1 MKQLINTTMKSLINT
16 HSIRPYG
23 LGRAITFSF
32 LALALFTGTS
42 LMGKGREADLP
53 SPQCDSLNVPAGNR
67 VSAHVYALGVQIYRW
82 NGTSW
87 AFVGP
92 DATLYADQGFNGQVG
107 THYVGPTWEAEDGSK
122 VVADK
127 FSDCLPNR
135 GAIPWLRLDAT
146 SSSPQGRFGGVTHVL
161 RVNTIGGTAPATAGT
176 FVGDEARVPYTAEYY
191 FYRAAV
197 NE

>member
-1 MKQLINTTMKSLINT
+1 MKLTNKTMKSLINS
-16 HSIRPYG
+16 HSSRPYG
-23 LGRAITFSF
+23 LVRTITFSF
-32 LALALFTGTS
+32 LALVLLTGTS
-42 LMGKGREADLP
+42 LMGKDRDADLP

-67 VSAHVYALGVQIYRW
+67 VSAHLYALGVQIYRW
-82 NGTSW
+82 NGTAW

-122 VVADK
+122 VVAAK

-135 GAIPWLRLDAT
+135 GAIPWLRLDAVT
-146 SSSPQGRFGGVTHVL
+146 SSPQGRFAGITHVQ
-161 RVNTIGGTAPATAGT
+161 RVNTIGGTAPTTAGT

-191 FYRAAV
+191 FYKA
-197 NE
+197 E

>member
-1 MKQLINTTMKSLINT
+1 MKLTNKTMKSLINS
-16 HSIRPYG
+16 HSSRPYG
-23 LGRAITFSF
+23 LVRTITFSF
-32 LALALFTGTS
+32 LALVLLTGTS
-42 LMGKGREADLP
+42 LMGKDREADLP

-67 VSAHVYALGVQIYRW
+67 VSAHLYALGVQIYRW
-82 NGTSW
+82 NGTAW

-122 VVADK
+122 VVAAK

-135 GAIPWLRLDAT
+135 GAIPWLRLDAVT
-146 SSSPQGRFGGVTHVL
+146 SSPQGRFAGITHVQ
-161 RVNTIGGTAPATAGT
+161 RVNTIGGTAPTTAGT

-191 FYRAAV
+191 FYKA
-197 NE
+197 E